1 MLIEEVYLKS
11 LGASIKILILDE
23 FSEQTR
29 ENKAFIDV
37 LGSNDDTAF
46 KVYSTL
52 LEEGKKVGT
61 RSLVTLVNKSQY
73 AINRSLQ
80 DLMQIGLVGSDF
92 RRGGGPYE
100 SKLWYPDKHIL
111 GLMRLIPK
119 EYFKKGFPT
128 EMLKKDK

>member
-1 MLIEEVYLKS
+1 MLIEEIYLKS

-29 ENKAFIDV
+29 ENRAFINV

-80 DLMQIGLVGSDF
+80 NLMQLGLVGSDF
-92 RRGGGPYE
+92 KRGGPYE
-100 SKLWYPDKHIL
+100 SKWWYPDKHIL
-111 GLMRLIPK
+111 GLMRLIPE
-119 EYFKKGFPT
+119 EYFKKGFPN